1 MLGLAFAYLRDRSL
15 TTALNVLLLG
25 LAVATLVILL
35 LFSSQLGS
43 RLDKDA
49 QGIDLVVGAKGSP
62 LQLILSSIYQID
74 TPTGNIPLSSIDM
87 LRKQPTVAKV
97 IPLALGDNF
106 RGFRIVGTEQSFLDL
121 RGATIAQGRMF
132 LDHAE
137 AVIGSEVSKKLGMK
151 VGQKFVGSH
160 GLGDGDGDASHDQ
173 HPFVAVG
180 IMTQTGTVADRLILV
195 SVESVWDVHGIEHDE
210 QKKGHEKGHH
220 EEAGHEDEGQA
231 DDNVLKPEVTAL
243 LVKYKSTYGALTIPM
258 MVNRQTEMQA
268 AVPAVETARLL
279 SLLGVGIDGARL
291 FAWLLAITGGLSI
304 FVALLNAASAREG
317 DLALLRVMGAKRSA
331 VFGTILI
338 EGLLTAA
345 AGTALGLLLGHGALA
360 VAVNSFARLG
370 DIGIDP
376 FAVHP
381 GEFIIIAAVLY
392 IGLLAALIPAWRVFR
407 TDLAATLARS
417 N

>member
-43 RLDKDA
+43 RFDKDA

-74 TPTGNIPLSSIDM
+74 TPTGNIPLSSVEL

-132 LDHAE
+132 SDHAE
-137 AVIGSEVSKKLGMK
+137 AVIGSDVSKKLGMK
-151 VGQKFVGSH
+151 VGQKFVGNH

-173 HPFVAVG
+173 HPFIAVG
-180 IMTQTGTVADRLILV
+180 IMTPTGTVADRLILV

-210 QKKGHEKGHH
+210 HEEGHH
-220 EEAGHEDEGQA
+220 EESHHEVEGHADE
-231 DDNVLKPEVTAL
+231 NVLKPEVTAL
-243 LVKYKSTYGALTIPM
+243 LVKYKSTYGALTVPM

-291 FAWLLAITGGLSI
+291 FAWLLAFTGGLSI

-360 VAVNSFARLG
+360 VAVNSFAQLG

-376 FAVHP
+376 FAFHP
-381 GEFIIIAAVLY
+381 GELVIVAAVLG

-407 TDLAATLARS
+407 SDLAATLARS
-417 N
+417 S